1 MTNFAFKIFKCFLYA
16 AFQSTAFGSD
26 GANRSAR
33 GPLQFRCHLAMQTFR
48 SFGALLEKNEVSM
61 DILAS

>member
-1 MTNFAFKIFKCFLYA
+1 MGNRDSKSFLYA

-26 GANRSAR
+26 GAKRSAR
-33 GPLQFRCHLAMQTFR
+33 GPFQFRCHLAIQTFR